1 MKTTVLVEQRYHPAM
16 TSSGALPVL
25 RFHLA
30 VGVRL
35 AMRVLVPLVAA
46 GFGAGMLLGND
57 FLGSLARSLFGV
69 GPRGGS
75 AVVIAA
81 LCFGAAELSGPRI
94 CRGLNGWLRH
104 LPASGLAHRRAATL
118 AIVVSQIPLLLL
130 LLVLAAFS
138 SLVPAVLT
146 RRALQLAVTAFAAAL
161 CVTPARR
168 RWLAAPLA
176 LGAAVV
182 AGAGGWW
189 LLAFSAVLLA
199 AADWTAG
206 DLAATAA
213 PSAHL
218 PSRSSGGW
226 IEARIA
232 WRALGWSL
240 PGTFLTAL
248 LPVLGAWAFVAHN
261 DLAPQYVRLAAR
273 LGGGVGAVLLLSSL
287 SESLAVRRPAW
298 PWSRSLPWT
307 ARRRVSADALFL
319 GLHALPLFLLAVA
332 IHPAALE
339 ALTILPL
346 LAVRAAGALRRA
358 PERRTGAA
366 GEILGEGLLLAALAA
381 LVPWAALPALAAV
394 PFALRAAAERERRQK
409 VSRWLELHHLAA
421 GDPQSWSAS

>member
-1 MKTTVLVEQRYHPAM
+1 M
-16 TSSGALPVL
+16 TSSGELPVL

-30 VGVRL
+30 VGARL
-35 AMRVLVPLVAA
+35 AMRVLMPLVTA

-57 FLGSLARSLFGV
+57 FLGSLARSLFGA
-69 GPRGGS
+69 GSGGGS

-81 LCFGAAELSGPRI
+81 LCLGAAELAGPRI

-118 AIVVSQIPLLLL
+118 AIAFSQVPLLLL

-138 SLVPAVLT
+138 SLVPAVLI
-146 RRALQLAVTAFAAAL
+146 RRAFQLAVTALAAAL
-161 CVTPARR
+161 CVTPSRR
-168 RWLAAPLA
+168 RWIAAPVALA
-176 LGAAVV
+176 AAVV
-182 AGAGGWW
+182 AGAGNWW
-189 LLAFSAVLLA
+189 MLALGAVLVA
-199 AADWTAG
+199 VADGTAG
-206 DLAATAA
+206 DLTATGA
-213 PSAHL
+213 PSTHL

-226 IEARIA
+226 IEVRIA

-240 PGTFLTAL
+240 PGTYLTSV
-248 LPVLGAWAFVAHN
+248 LPVLAAWAFVAHN
-261 DLAPQYVRLAAR
+261 ELAPQYVRLAAR
-273 LGGGVGAVLLLSSL
+273 LGSAAGAVLLLSSL

-307 ARRRVSADALFL
+307 AQRRVTMDALFL
-319 GLHALPLFLLAVA
+319 GLHALPLILLAAA

-339 ALTILPL
+339 ALPILPL
-346 LAVRAAGALRRA
+346 LGLRAAGALRRA

-366 GEILGEGLLLAALAA
+366 GEILGEGLLLAALVA
-381 LVPWAALPALAAV
+381 LLPWAGLPALALV
-394 PFALRAAAERERRQK
+394 PLALRAAAERERLQK

>member
-1 MKTTVLVEQRYHPAM
+1 M
-16 TSSGALPVL
+16 TSSGAVSVL

-30 VGVRL
+30 VGARL
-35 AMRVLVPLVAA
+35 AMRVLVPLIAA

-57 FLGSLARSLFGV
+57 FLVSLARSLFGV
-69 GPRGGS
+69 GSGGGS

-81 LCFGAAELSGPRI
+81 LCLGAAELAGPRI

-118 AIVVSQIPLLLL
+118 AIAVSQVPLLLL
-130 LLVLAAFS
+130 LLMLAAFS
-138 SLVPAVLT
+138 SLVPAVLI
-146 RRALQLAVTAFAAAL
+146 RRVLQLAVTALAAAL

-168 RWLAAPLA
+168 RWIAAPVA
-176 LGAAVV
+176 LSAAIV

-189 LLAFSAVLLA
+189 LLALGAVLLA
-199 AADWTAG
+199 VADGAAG
-206 DLAATAA
+206 DLAATG
-213 PSAHL
+213 PPRLHLSA
-218 PSRSSGGW
+218 RSSGGW
-226 IEARIA
+226 IETRIA

-240 PGTFLTAL
+240 PGTYLTAL
-248 LPVLGAWAFVAHN
+248 LPVLAAWAFVAHN
-261 DLAPQYVRLAAR
+261 ELAPQFVRLAAR
-273 LGGGVGAVLLLSSL
+273 LGGGVAAVLLLASL

-307 ARRRVSADALFL
+307 AQRRVSADALFL
-319 GLHALPLFLLAVA
+319 GLHALPMIVLAAA

-339 ALTILPL
+339 ALPILPL

-358 PERRTGAA
+358 PERRTGAT
-366 GEILGEGLLLAALAA
+366 GEILGEGLLLASLVALLPWVSPLALAG
-381 LVPWAALPALAAV
+381 V
-394 PFALRAAAERERRQK
+394 PFALRAAVERERRQK

>member
-1 MKTTVLVEQRYHPAM
+1 
-16 TSSGALPVL
+16 
-25 RFHLA
+25 
-30 VGVRL
+30 
-35 AMRVLVPLVAA
+35 MRVLVPLVTA
-46 GFGAGMLLGND
+46 GFGAGMLLGTD

-69 GPRGGS
+69 GSKGGS

-81 LCFGAAELSGPRI
+81 LCLGAAELSGPRI

-104 LPASGLAHRRAATL
+104 LPASGQAHRRAATF
-118 AIVVSQIPLLLL
+118 AI
-130 LLVLAAFS
+130 AAFS
-138 SLVPAVLT
+138 TLVAAILI
-146 RRALQLAVTAFAAAL
+146 RRALQLAVTALAAAL

-176 LGAAVV
+176 LSAAVV
-182 AGAGGWW
+182 AGAGDWW
-189 LLAFSAVLLA
+189 MLALSIVLLTV
-199 AADWTAG
+199 ADWTAG
-206 DLAATAA
+206 DLAATGP

-226 IEARIA
+226 IEIRIA

-240 PGTFLTAL
+240 PGTFLTAV
-248 LPVLGAWAFVAHN
+248 LPVFAAWAFVAHN
-261 DLAPQYVRLAAR
+261 ELAPQYVRLAAR
-273 LGGGVGAVLLLSSL
+273 LGGGAGAVLLLSSL

-307 ARRRVSADALFL
+307 AQRRVSTDALFL
-319 GLHALPLFLLAVA
+319 GLHALPLILLAAA

-339 ALTILPL
+339 ALPILPL
-346 LAVRAAGALRRA
+346 LALRAAGALRRA

-366 GEILGEGLLLAALAA
+366 GEILGEGLLLAALVA
-381 LVPWAALPALAAV
+381 LLPWAGLLALAGV
-394 PFALRAAAERERRQK
+394 PFALRAAAERERLQK

>member
-1 MKTTVLVEQRYHPAM
+1 
-16 TSSGALPVL
+16 
-25 RFHLA
+25 
-30 VGVRL
+30 
-35 AMRVLVPLVAA
+35 MRVLVPLVTA
-46 GFGAGMLLGND
+46 GFGVGMVLGND
-57 FLGSLARSLFGV
+57 FLSSLARSLFGV
-69 GPRGGS
+69 GSGGGS

-81 LCFGAAELSGPRI
+81 LCLGAAELAGPRI

-104 LPASGLAHRRAATL
+104 LPASGLDHRRAATL
-118 AIVVSQIPLLLL
+118 AIAVSQVPLLVL
-130 LLVLAAFS
+130 LLVLAGFS
-138 SLVPAVLT
+138 SQVSAVLV
-146 RRALQLAVTAFAAAL
+146 RRAFQLAITALAAAL

-168 RWLAAPLA
+168 RWVAAPVA
-176 LGAAVV
+176 LGAAIV

-189 LLAFSAVLLA
+189 RLALGVVLLA

-206 DLAATAA
+206 DLAATGA

-218 PSRSSGGW
+218 PSRSSVGR
-226 IEARIA
+226 IEVRIA

-240 PGTFLTAL
+240 PGSFITAL
-248 LPVLGAWAFVAHN
+248 LPILAAWAFVVHN

-273 LGGGVGAVLLLSSL
+273 LGGGVGAVFLLSSL

-307 ARRRVSADALFL
+307 AQRRVSTDALFL
-319 GLHALPLFLLAVA
+319 GLHALPLVLMAAA

-339 ALTILPL
+339 ALPILPL

-366 GEILGEGLLLAALAA
+366 GEILGEGLLLAALTA
-381 LVPWAALPALAAV
+381 LLPWAAMASLAGV
-394 PFALRAAAERERRQK
+394 PFALRAAAERERLQK

-421 GDPQSWSAS
+421 GDPQSWTAS

>member
-1 MKTTVLVEQRYHPAM
+1 MTVKQRYHPAV

-35 AMRVLVPLVAA
+35 AMRVLVPLVTA
-46 GFGAGMLLGND
+46 GFGVGMVLGND

-69 GPRGGS
+69 GRGGGS

-81 LCFGAAELSGPRI
+81 LCLGAAELSGPRI

-104 LPASGLAHRRAATL
+104 LPARGLAHRRAATL
-118 AIVVSQIPLLLL
+118 AIAVSQIPLLLL

-138 SLVPAVLT
+138 SLVPAVLI
-146 RRALQLAVTAFAAAL
+146 RRALQLLVTALAAAL

-168 RWLAAPLA
+168 RWVAAPMA
-176 LGAAVV
+176 LGAAIV

-189 LLAFSAVLLA
+189 MLASSLVLLA
-199 AADWTAG
+199 SADWTAG
-206 DLAATAA
+206 DLAATGA

-218 PSRSSGGW
+218 PSRSSAGW

-240 PGTFLTAL
+240 PGTFLTAC
-248 LPVLGAWAFVAHN
+248 LPVLAAWAFVAHN

-273 LGGGVGAVLLLSSL
+273 LGGGVGAVLLLSSI

-307 ARRRVSADALFL
+307 ARRRVRADALFL
-319 GLHALPLFLLAVA
+319 GLHALPLVLLAAA

-339 ALTILPL
+339 VLPVLPL
-346 LAVRAAGALRRA
+346 LALRAAGALRRA

-366 GEILGEGLLLAALAA
+366 GEILGEGLLLAALVA
-381 LVPWAALPALAAV
+381 LLPWAGLGALPLV
-394 PFALRAAAERERRQK
+394 PFALRAAAERERLQK

>member
-1 MKTTVLVEQRYHPAM
+1 MTVKGRYHPAV

-30 VGVRL
+30 VGARL

-57 FLGSLARSLFGV
+57 FLGSLARSLFGA
-69 GPRGGS
+69 GSGGGS
-75 AVVIAA
+75 AIVIAA
-81 LCFGAAELSGPRI
+81 LCLGAAELAGPRI

-118 AIVVSQIPLLLL
+118 AIAFSQVPLLML

-138 SLVPAVLT
+138 SLVPAVLI
-146 RRALQLAVTAFAAAL
+146 RRTLQLAVTALAAAL

-168 RWLAAPLA
+168 RWIAAPVALA
-176 LGAAVV
+176 AAVV
-182 AGAGGWW
+182 AGAGDWW
-189 LLAFSAVLLA
+189 MLALGAALVA

-206 DLAATAA
+206 DLATTGA
-213 PSAHL
+213 PRVHL

-240 PGTFLTAL
+240 PGTFVTAV
-248 LPVLGAWAFVAHN
+248 LPVLAAWAFVAHN
-261 DLAPQYVRLAAR
+261 ELAPQYVRLAAR

-307 ARRRVSADALFL
+307 ARQRVATDALFL
-319 GLHALPLFLLAVA
+319 GLHALPLILLAVA

-339 ALTILPL
+339 ALPILPL
-346 LAVRAAGALRRA
+346 LALRAAGALRRA

-366 GEILGEGLLLAALAA
+366 GEILGEGLLLAALVA
-381 LVPWAALPALAAV
+381 LLPWAGLGALALV
-394 PFALRAAAERERRQK
+394 PFALRAAAERERAQK

>member
-1 MKTTVLVEQRYHPAM
+1 VPVKRRYHSGV
-16 TSSGALPVL
+16 TFSGALPVL

-30 VGVRL
+30 VGTRL
-35 AMRVLVPLVAA
+35 AMRVLVPLVTA
-46 GFGAGMLLGND
+46 GFGAGMLLGTD

-69 GPRGGS
+69 GTGGGS

-81 LCFGAAELSGPRI
+81 LCLGAAELAGPRI

-118 AIVVSQIPLLLL
+118 AIAVSQVPLLLL
-130 LLVLAAFS
+130 LLVLAAYS
-138 SLVPAVLT
+138 SLAPAVLI
-146 RRALQLAVTAFAAAL
+146 RRALQLAVTALAVAL

-168 RWLAAPLA
+168 RWIVAPVA
-176 LGAAVV
+176 LGAAIV
-182 AGAGGWW
+182 AGAGDWW
-189 LLAFSAVLLA
+189 MLALGAVLLA

-206 DLAATAA
+206 DLAATGA
-213 PSAHL
+213 PIAHL
-218 PSRSSGGW
+218 PSRSSVGW
-226 IEARIA
+226 IEIRIA

-240 PGTFLTAL
+240 PGTFLTAILPL
-248 LPVLGAWAFVAHN
+248 LAAWAFVTHN

-273 LGGGVGAVLLLSSL
+273 LGGGVAAVLLLSSL
-287 SESLAVRRPAW
+287 SEALAVRRPAW

-307 ARRRVSADALFL
+307 ARRRVSTDAFFL
-319 GLHALPLFLLAVA
+319 GLHAIPLVLLATA

-339 ALTILPL
+339 VLPILPL

-366 GEILGEGLLLAALAA
+366 GEILGEGLLLAALVALLPWASIAA
-381 LVPWAALPALAAV
+381 LAGV

-421 GDPQSWSAS
+421 GDPQSWTAS

>member
-1 MKTTVLVEQRYHPAM
+1 M

-30 VGVRL
+30 VGARL

-69 GPRGGS
+69 GLGGGS
-75 AVVIAA
+75 AIVIAA
-81 LCFGAAELSGPRI
+81 LCLGAAELSGPRI
-94 CRGLNGWLRH
+94 CRGVSGWLRH

-118 AIVVSQIPLLLL
+118 AIAVSQVPLLLL

-138 SLVPAVLT
+138 SLVPGLLI
-146 RRALQLAVTAFAAAL
+146 RRALQLAVTALAAAL

-168 RWLAAPLA
+168 RWLAAPMALAAAVFAGVGGWWMLA
-176 LGAAVV
+176 LG
-182 AGAGGWW
+182 
-189 LLAFSAVLLA
+189 AVLLA

-206 DLAATAA
+206 DLAATGP

-218 PSRSSGGW
+218 SRRSSGGW

-240 PGTFLTAL
+240 PGTYLTSM
-248 LPVLGAWAFVAHN
+248 LPVLAAWAFVAHN

-273 LGGGVGAVLLLSSL
+273 LGGGVASVLLLSSL

-307 ARRRVSADALFL
+307 AQRRVTADALFL
-319 GLHALPLFLLAVA
+319 GLHALPLILLAAV

-339 ALTILPL
+339 ALPILPL
-346 LAVRAAGALRRA
+346 LALRAAGALRRA
-358 PERRTGAA
+358 PERKTGAA
-366 GEILGEGLLLAALAA
+366 GEILGEGMLLASLVALLPWAGLAALAG
-381 LVPWAALPALAAV
+381 V
-394 PFALRAAAERERRQK
+394 PFALRAAAERERLQK